1 MASRRRFG
9 RVRQLPSGRWQARY
23 RGHDGLDH
31 PAPQTFERKADA
43 DRWLA
48 RAESMLLDGGWIDPN
63 AGRVPLGEFARSWVV
78 ERAGLR
84 PKTRQLY
91 ATLVRLHIEPELGH
105 RWLSDLGPAHVRAWR
120 AGLLAGGTGPI
131 TVAKGYRVLRTIMQT
146 AVDDG
151 LIRVNP
157 CQINGAA
164 TERSPERPVLLVG
177 EVYTLAAAVPDRWRA
192 LVLMATFCSMRWGE
206 LSGLVRADIDLDD
219 GLVHIRRSVS
229 ELDDGTRV
237 TGPPKSA
244 AGRRVVALPSG
255 LVPDVRKHLAT
266 YVGPA
271 DDDLVFV
278 GPKGGP
284 LRRRNFQKIWNPAR
298 AAVGR
303 EDLHFH
309 DLRHTGNTLA
319 AQVGATLPDLMARM
333 GHSSARA
340 ALVYLHTSSTRDRA
354 IADRLDGLIRERDR
368 ARSGHEGA
376 VGE

>member
-1 MASRRRFG
+1 MSRRRRFG

-23 RGHDGLDH
+23 RGRDGLDH
-31 PAPQTFERKADA
+31 PAPHTFERKADA

-48 RAESMLLDGGWIDPN
+48 RAESLLVDGGWIDPD
-63 AGRVPLGEFARSWVV
+63 AGKVPLGEFARSWVA

-84 PKTRQLY
+84 PNTRQLY
-91 ATLVRLHIEPELGH
+91 ASLVRLHIQPELGH

-120 AGLLAGGTGPI
+120 AGLLTGGTGPI
-131 TVAKGYRVLRTIMQT
+131 TVAKAYRVLRTIMQT

-157 CQINGAA
+157 CQIKGAA
-164 TERSPERPVLLVG
+164 TERSPERPVLSVS
-177 EVYTLAAAVPDRWRA
+177 EVYAVAAAVPDRWRA
-192 LVLMATFCSMRWGE
+192 LVLMATFCSLRWGE
-206 LSGLVRADIDLDD
+206 LSGLAREDVDLDA
-219 GLVHIRRSVS
+219 GLVHVRRSVS

-237 TGPPKSA
+237 IGPPKSA
-244 AGRRVVALPSG
+244 AGRRVVATLSG
-255 LVPDVRKHLAT
+255 LLPDVRKHLAT

-271 DDDLVFV
+271 DDDLMFV

-284 LRRRNFQKIWNPAR
+284 LRRRNFQKIWNAAR
-298 AAVGR
+298 IVVGR

-319 AQVGATLPDLMARM
+319 AQLGATLPDLMARM

-354 IADRLDGLIRERDR
+354 IAERLDGLIRENDR
-368 ARSGHEGA
+368 ARSGHEEA
-376 VGE
+376 SEK